1 MRQLAVVAMVAS
13 IVAGCASYEPA
24 IPPSIALANVELV
37 RPGLLRQ
44 DLVLDLRIGNPNNF
58 DIPIDGLT
66 FRLDIDG
73 QPFAEGYS
81 NQRLTV
87 PRLSEVSIPVA
98 ATTDTFAIVRQIMSL
113 GDRQE
118 IRYRM
123 HGYAYIAEL
132 AGSRRIPYERE
143 GTLSLDPGTRRP
155 APGITPDRLLL
166 VPL

>member
-1 MRQLAVVAMVAS
+1 MSRLAVMAVVAG
-13 IVAGCASYEPA
+13 IVAGCAASEPP
-24 IPPSIALANVELV
+24 IPPSISLANVELV
-37 RPGLLRQ
+37 KPGLLRQ

-81 NQRLTV
+81 NRRLTV

-98 ATTDTFAIVRQIMSL
+98 ATTDTIAIVRQILSL

-118 IRYRM
+118 VRYRM
-123 HGYAYIAEL
+123 HGFAYIAEI

-143 GTLSLDPGTRRP
+143 GTLSLAPDTRRP
-155 APGITPDRLLL
+155 QPGITPDRLLL

>member
-73 QPFAEGYS
+73 QPFA
-81 NQRLTV
+81 
-87 PRLSEVSIPVA
+87 
-98 ATTDTFAIVRQIMSL
+98 
-113 GDRQE
+113 
-118 IRYRM
+118 
-123 HGYAYIAEL
+123 
-132 AGSRRIPYERE
+132 
-143 GTLSLDPGTRRP
+143 
-155 APGITPDRLLL
+155 
-166 VPL
+166 